1 MSPINLPA
9 TRKIGHLTILRQP
22 RVLSPREFNALTFAE
37 RLDMV
42 RQAPAR
48 EKYALLIEAVDLEA
62 LIEALPAQEL
72 YLLVQELGP
81 EDVPEIL
88 PLVTAAQMTIFLDL
102 DCWRGDQMQIPA
114 VLRWLA
120 LLLETGEEKTLAIA
134 RDIDPGMLALM
145 LRKLVRVVH
154 GPEDIDDEDL
164 RASAVF
170 RDGGYELEYLEP
182 KAARLVAT
190 LLGILM
196 RHDPPLFHRIIEGV
210 RWELEA
216 MLEEDVYEARS
227 MRLLDQGFPDPQ
239 RVREIFSWLDPDSYK
254 PLAEKKIP
262 PGLGGDG
269 GIAPG
274 FPLAVARANDL
285 LAAVLAAGL
294 SESQAWELVA
304 LANKVMVADGI
315 EVGNPDEVRTSVE
328 GALAL
333 LNLALEHYSDGDP
346 QRAREIFAGAYLE
359 DLFRAGFG
367 LLLRLQRRAR
377 ALAKAEIFL
386 WYDAAHRACIEG
398 LRRERPV
405 FFVGMVSPE
414 RVGERPFAS
423 RADLALAE
431 AWLNTLE
438 IQQQLFAGPLAELVP
453 PSDWDL
459 GGCIPAARADLT
471 LSTLFLTALA
481 NRLCGR
487 PFTPEPLPVQ
497 ELVALHRLVSRDGHV
512 DDTLRRETV
521 RWVEELLP
529 GAGPFAEAAFD
540 EWQEGFCAVSEQD
553 LDPHYIGGLILRLR

>member
-239 RVREIFSWLDPDSYK
+239 RVREIFSWLDPDSLW
-254 PLAEKKIP
+254 PRRRSRRDSAAMAGSLPDSPWLWPEPTICWPRSSP
-262 PGLGGDG
+262 PG
-269 GIAPG
+269 
-274 FPLAVARANDL
+274 
-285 LAAVLAAGL
+285 
-294 SESQAWELVA
+294 
-304 LANKVMVADGI
+304 
-315 EVGNPDEVRTSVE
+315 
-328 GALAL
+328 
-333 LNLALEHYSDGDP
+333 
-346 QRAREIFAGAYLE
+346 
-359 DLFRAGFG
+359 
-367 LLLRLQRRAR
+367 
-377 ALAKAEIFL
+377 
-386 WYDAAHRACIEG
+386 
-398 LRRERPV
+398 
-405 FFVGMVSPE
+405 
-414 RVGERPFAS
+414 
-423 RADLALAE
+423 
-431 AWLNTLE
+431 
-438 IQQQLFAGPLAELVP
+438 
-453 PSDWDL
+453 
-459 GGCIPAARADLT
+459 
-471 LSTLFLTALA
+471 
-481 NRLCGR
+481 
-487 PFTPEPLPVQ
+487 
-497 ELVALHRLVSRDGHV
+497 
-512 DDTLRRETV
+512 
-521 RWVEELLP
+521 
-529 GAGPFAEAAFD
+529 
-540 EWQEGFCAVSEQD
+540 
-553 LDPHYIGGLILRLR
+553 